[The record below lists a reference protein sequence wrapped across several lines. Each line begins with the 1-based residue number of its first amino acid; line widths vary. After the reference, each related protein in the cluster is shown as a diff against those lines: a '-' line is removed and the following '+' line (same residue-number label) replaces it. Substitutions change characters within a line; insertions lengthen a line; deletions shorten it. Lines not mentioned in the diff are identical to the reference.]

1 MRKDIKEEVHEYIMK
16 EIKPNYAAMA
26 RRYNCDPRTVKRYY
40 EEGIKPKPEEPKNK
54 TRPSKLDGYREII
67 KDKLELSCSAMAI
80 FKFIQKRGFT
90 GKYTIVRDY
99 CRTFKESS
107 VQKATVRVETTPGLA
122 AQVDWKEDMILYD
135 KFGNPHKFNI
145 FLYVNHYSKLKYI
158 TLTWDRKQDTLFQCL
173 LEAFQHA
180 EGVPEEIWFD
190 NMKTV
195 ADHSRTKYRKTQ
207 FNSRFHEFSK
217 DAGFTPIT
225 CRAYRPQTKGA
236 VESLARFVERLKPYN
251 YEFYNAAE
259 LISLVNNLRYEFNY
273 EEISQ
278 ATGERPIDLWE
289 YVEKEHLRPIRE
301 ELLKPYFECDITRIV
316 SRESMVNFRKRKY
329 SVPVKYIG
337 CEVEIE
343 TDFDDQ
349 HIQIYYNGELIRSH
363 PLTDN
368 RFNYDVEDKFE
379 ILKSDAMKHR
389 DDEDIYEYIKNTLPQ
404 YDDV

>member
-1 MRKDIKEEVHEYIMK
+1 
-16 EIKPNYAAMA
+16 
-26 RRYNCDPRTVKRYY
+26 
-40 EEGIKPKPEEPKNK
+40 
-54 TRPSKLDGYREII
+54 
-67 KDKLELSCSAMAI
+67 
-80 FKFIQKRGFT
+80 
-90 GKYTIVRDY
+90 
-99 CRTFKESS
+99 
-107 VQKATVRVETTPGLA
+107 
-122 AQVDWKEDMILYD
+122 
-135 KFGNPHKFNI
+135 
-145 FLYVNHYSKLKYI
+145 
-158 TLTWDRKQDTLFQCL
+158 
-173 LEAFQHA
+173 
-180 EGVPEEIWFD
+180 
-190 NMKTV
+190 MKTV